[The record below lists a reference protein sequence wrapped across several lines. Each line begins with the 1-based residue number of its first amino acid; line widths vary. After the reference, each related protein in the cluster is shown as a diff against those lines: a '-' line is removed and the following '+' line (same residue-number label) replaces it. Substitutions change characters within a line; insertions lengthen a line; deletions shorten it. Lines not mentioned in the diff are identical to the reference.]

1 MKNEN
6 GAIGESAFS
15 GNTIEN
21 ATTNDNKK
29 KRVNQ
34 SVRWCFTFHN
44 YTKKDIE
51 NLNGDIGAK
60 FLIFSEER
68 GKGGVGETPHLQGY
82 IEFKKRIRPSE
93 LGWNKTIHWEKA
105 KGKRDQNIE
114 YIKKEGGNVYIDG
127 KLLRQPIVIKKENLW
142 IWQLALLKIL
152 EEDPDEREIIWI
164 YEETGGTGKTAFMKY
179 CFANMKAI
187 PVSGKGSDIKF
198 AIYNYGIKKG
208 YYPDIIFVDLPRSFD
223 TSFLSYTALE
233 EVKNGCFFVNKYESD
248 AILIPTPHVV
258 IFANEFPDVNKLSKD
273 RWVINLIDKSECQL
287 PGPNC
292 DWARY
297 CPRNK
302 NVLRFDSV
310 KFNADEAYER
320 LRKKTDKFEKEN
332 LYKFEKESLYLD
344 FS

>member
-6 GAIGESAFS
+6 GANGESAFS

-21 ATTNDNKK
+21 AANGKK

-34 SVRWCFTFHN
+34 SVKWCFTFHN

-60 FLIFSEER
+60 FVIFSEEL
-68 GKGGVGETPHLQGY
+68 GGGGVGKTPHLQGY
-82 IEFKKRIRPSE
+82 IEFKKRMRPSE

-105 KGKRDQNIE
+105 KGRRDQNVE
-114 YIKKEGGNVYIDG
+114 YIKKEGGNVYLNG
-127 KLLRQPIVIKKENLW
+127 ELLETPTVIKRESLW

-152 EEDPDEREIIWI
+152 EEKPDEREIIWI

-179 CFANMKAI
+179 CFANMRAI

-198 AIYNYGIKKG
+198 AIYNYGIKKSC
-208 YYPDIIFVDLPRSFD
+208 YPRVIFVDLPRSFD
-223 TSFLSYTALE
+223 TSYLSYTALE

-258 IFANEFPDVNKLSKD
+258 IFANEFPDVSKLSKD

-302 NVLRFDSV
+302 NMLRFDSV
-310 KFNADEAYER
+310 KFNTDTVYEKTY
-320 LRKKTDKFEKEN
+320 KKFSKNIDNFEKNE
-332 LYKFEKESLYLD
+332 LYLD

>member
-60 FLIFSEER
+60 FLIFSEEL
-68 GKGGVGETPHLQGY
+68 GGGGVGKTPHLQGY

-127 KLLRQPIVIKKENLW
+127 KLLRQPIIIKRENLW

-258 IFANEFPDVNKLSKD
+258 IFANEFPDVSKLSKD

-302 NVLRFDSV
+302 NILRFDSV
-310 KFNADEAYER
+310 KFNTDTVYEKTY
-320 LRKKTDKFEKEN
+320 KKFSKNIDNFEKNE
-332 LYKFEKESLYLD
+332 LYLD

>member
-6 GAIGESAFS
+6 GANGESAFS

-21 ATTNDNKK
+21 AANGKK

-34 SVRWCFTFHN
+34 SVKWCFTFHN

-60 FLIFSEER
+60 FVIFSEEL
-68 GKGGVGETPHLQGY
+68 GGGGVGKTPHLQGY
-82 IEFKKRIRPSE
+82 IEFKKRMRPSE

-105 KGKRDQNIE
+105 KGRRDQNVE
-114 YIKKEGGNVYIDG
+114 YIKKEGGNVYLNG
-127 KLLRQPIVIKKENLW
+127 ELLETPTVIKRESLW
-142 IWQLALLKIL
+142 VWQLALLKIL
-152 EEDPDEREIIWI
+152 EEKPDEREIIWI

-179 CFANMKAI
+179 CFANMRAI

-198 AIYNYGIKKG
+198 AIYNYGIKKSC
-208 YYPDIIFVDLPRSFD
+208 YPRVIFVDLPRSFD
-223 TSFLSYTALE
+223 TSYLSYTALE

-258 IFANEFPDVNKLSKD
+258 IFANEFPDVSKLSKD

-302 NVLRFDSV
+302 NMLRFDSV
-310 KFNADEAYER
+310 KFNTDTVYEKTY
-320 LRKKTDKFEKEN
+320 KKFSKNIDNFEKNE
-332 LYKFEKESLYLD
+332 LYLD